1 MLSVLSRIASPTSG
15 QLAREP
21 GGGTS
26 AAGRGVALL
35 PNSGAPVGYPSPP
48 SRNDCTGGLEIGGG
62 GADAGIEA
70 SGIDT
75 EVTSGGAVGTG
86 PGAIVY
92 GRVTG

>member
-1 MLSVLSRIASPTSG
+1 VVSCIVSPTSG

-26 AAGRGVALL
+26 AAGR
-35 PNSGAPVGYPSPP
+35 APVLNSDRYRSSPL
-48 SRNDCTGGLEIGGG
+48 SRYDWTGGLEIGG
-62 GADAGIEA
+62 ADAGD
-70 SGIDT
+70 GTDVGMDT